1 MKKKAV
7 AIWTAILLCVTLVA
21 AVFAACAEDNAT
33 AIELEVDTSYKIE
46 QPLEGAVFSTE
57 DDNIAGVSEDGYIVG
72 VNEGKTTVT
81 ETNGTQTRT
90 YRVTVTDNTYDDD
103 DKGFGNFT
111 DVDDITGFVARDIT
125 SSLPISSTATMRI

>member
-21 AVFAACAEDNAT
+21 AVFAACTEDNAT

-57 DDNIAGVSEDGYIVG
+57 DDNIAGVSEDGYIVICSAIDNLQKG
-72 VNEGKTTVT
+72 AAAQAVQTLNLHFDFNE
-81 ETNGTQTRT
+81 
-90 YRVTVTDNTYDDD
+90 NTAL
-103 DKGFGNFT
+103 
-111 DVDDITGFVARDIT
+111 I
-125 SSLPISSTATMRI
+125 